1 MLTSTIGTRLLL
13 YFVLFSFI
21 ACYGQGSGLAEEEV
35 IKKAQTHFD
44 QKEYKEAIPLFA
56 QLVSIHPSNP
66 EYNYKF
72 GVCALFGDRSDRRR
86 PIRYLNNALKT
97 MGDDSALSYH
107 LGLAY
112 YQNQEFTNAMRFFN
126 LYLGK
131 LGPDSRERPP
141 ILEKINACLNGL
153 NLEHTNVIDE
163 IVSKSEFK
171 TDNFHRA
178 YRADDFNGMLVL
190 KPENFVTPYEKK
202 TGQNSFVF
210 IAEPRDVLY
219 FSGYENNSTQK
230 DIFRVTLNEKG
241 EWGKPEKLSD
251 VINTNYDEDYPVVVD
266 NGMTLYFS
274 SKGHNSIGGY
284 DLFKATLN
292 PETNTFSTP
301 ENLGVGINSPFD
313 DFLLIPDK
321 TGKFARFATDRD
333 NLNGALS
340 VYKIRL
346 NDKYAHQDKL
356 MAFHSD
362 SDISDQTEKP
372 EVVSETPKK
381 EASGQATPSQ
391 ITRTSDTEMTPAER
405 AARLKT
411 ERDMVNKL
419 ADTSY
424 MLVTQTRN
432 LIRDIGNKRDRAN
445 NVTENKREAVKILEV
460 KFEALTSSM
469 ANTTSG
475 VEFER
480 QLENAIT
487 LKREIYQ
494 YRMRADEANLIAWNL
509 GKQLRIKNE
518 EFERLKTNA
527 GNVQTNSM
535 SGKVEE
541 TRIAFLELKS
551 VYNLSDTLTDYTN
564 QMMSI
569 SSDEKTYEVPDVE
582 LAFAAD
588 LRKGFESN
596 TLLVQTKQPEATQKI
611 EDIPLVIV
619 DKRTQPS
626 TVKEPE
632 KPSVTPARQVEHV
645 VLKSGSIALNF
656 ADHDQPV
663 IRFEIDAIQPIK
675 QVIPVRYEPLA
686 FNPGYSENDLVV
698 DLVFGLPEVYPQVE
712 QVFANIATTHYP
724 TWDDNIEIDLAA
736 DIIEPHA
743 LVTRVVPG
751 DYTFNIWDE
760 IPVINHSVDVVQA
773 KPVVAQIL
781 YDGGSMNFEMHDEEL
796 NLALQTEALRI
807 LELVK
812 QVNFDENVYAL
823 AVNVEDDVDIVIE
836 ERLLKAYE
844 IVQPIDVNLFAF
856 NLSLGES
863 DVHIEIEPKMIKP
876 TDAFT
881 TAQVIEIP
889 DKLKN
894 GLAFGI
900 EEPKL
905 VLEDKEVE
913 LVALIQQIMPPVM
926 TGLILAEE
934 DIELYVEVEKLHK
947 IPVILPVEINSLVYN
962 GIRMDEENVNVWIED
977 DKFTAIAAIDLV
989 EQIMIPEFPDH
1000 LYGSNTEEPEVRIED
1015 VRVAELIVAKQ
1026 VEPVAFALRE
1036 NILPSNDSDFIEI
1049 NFLSD
1054 EPEYSD
1060 DLIAQFSG
1068 ISASVDNT
1076 DSINLNK
1083 NINAD
1088 ILFLRES
1095 VSLANN
1101 IETTRSDAELIKIAL
1116 TAPDNLEY
1124 EELLY
1129 AASLATNPKDKIMI
1143 YNSAFIHIDRD
1154 WRAFNN
1160 AGVTSLGIKDLDQA
1174 ECLLYQ
1180 ASLISDNNGKI
1191 LNNMGILACLKN
1203 DYNAAGNHFIAA
1215 SHMGVNADY
1224 NIQVLNNMANGDQY
1238 STDQLRKEIGEHKY
1252 KLDLR
1257 KR

>member
-1 MLTSTIGTRLLL
+1 MLTSKIRNRLIL

-21 ACYGQGSGLAEEEV
+21 ACYGQGSGLTEEDV
-35 IKKAQTHFD
+35 IRKAQTLFD
-44 QKEYKEAIPLFA
+44 RQEYKEAMPLFA

-97 MGDDSALSYH
+97 MGDDPGLSYH
-107 LGLAY
+107 LGQAY
-112 YQNQEFTNAMRFFN
+112 YQNQEFSNAMRFFN

-131 LGPDSRERPP
+131 LGPESRERPP

-163 IVSKSEFK
+163 IISKSEFK

-219 FSGYENNSTQK
+219 FSGYEANSTQK

-241 EWGKPEKLSD
+241 DWGKPEKLPD

-266 NGMTLYFS
+266 NGNTLYFS
-274 SKGHNSIGGY
+274 SKGHNSVGGY
-284 DLFKATLN
+284 DIFKATFN

-301 ENLGVGINSPFD
+301 ENLGVGVNSPFD
-313 DFLLIPDK
+313 DFLFIPDK
-321 TGKFARFATDRD
+321 TGNFAWFASDRE

-356 MAFHSD
+356 MAVHSTPG
-362 SDISDQTEKP
+362 ISNQTEKTD
-372 EVVSETPKK
+372 VVFESPKEET
-381 EASGQATPSQ
+381 SGQTASSQ
-391 ITRTSDTEMTPAER
+391 IARTSDPEMTPAER

-424 MLVTQTRN
+424 MLVTETRN

-445 NVTENKREAVKILEV
+445 SVTENKREAVKTLEV
-460 KFEALTSSM
+460 KFEELTTSM
-469 ANTTSG
+469 AGTTSR

-480 QLENAIT
+480 QLENAIN

-518 EFERLKTNA
+518 EFEKLKTSA

-535 SGKVEE
+535 SGKVED

-551 VYNLSDTLTDYTN
+551 VFNVSDTLTDYTN
-564 QMMSI
+564 QLMSI
-569 SSDEKTYEVPDVE
+569 SSDEKTYDVPEAE
-582 LAFAAD
+582 LAFASD
-588 LRKGFESN
+588 LRKGFETN
-596 TLLVQTKQPEATQKI
+596 TLLAQNKKPEAIQKN
-611 EDIPLVIV
+611 EDIPIVVV
-619 DKRTQPS
+619 DKRTQPV
-626 TVKEPE
+626 TVKQPE
-632 KPSVTPARQVEHV
+632 KPSVNPVRQVEQV
-645 VLKSGSIALNF
+645 VIESQSVAMNF

-663 IRFEIDAIQPIK
+663 VRFEIDAIQPVN

-686 FNPGYSENDLVV
+686 FNPGYPENDLVV
-698 DLVFGLPEVYPQVE
+698 DLEFGFPDAYPQVE
-712 QVFANIATTHYP
+712 QVFANATTQYP
-724 TWDDNIEIDLAA
+724 EWDDNIEINLAA
-736 DIIEPHA
+736 DIIEPLA
-743 LVTRVVPG
+743 LVTEVAPE
-751 DYTFNIWDE
+751 DYTFNVVE
-760 IPVINHSVDVVQA
+760 ETPVINHSVDAVQA
-773 KPVVAQIL
+773 EPVIAQIE
-781 YDGGSMNFEMHDEEL
+781 YDAGNNNIELHDEEL

-812 QVNFDENVYAL
+812 QVIFDENAYAL
-823 AVNVEDDVDIVIE
+823 AFNVEDDVDIVFE
-836 ERLLKAYE
+836 ERSLKAYE

-856 NLSLGES
+856 NLPIGES
-863 DVHIEIEPKMIKP
+863 DIHIVIEPEMIQKIE
-876 TDAFT
+876 ALQ

-889 DKLKN
+889 ERLKE

-900 EEPKL
+900 EETIL

-913 LVALIQQIMPPVM
+913 LIALTHQVMPHAM
-926 TGLILAEE
+926 TGVILDEE
-934 DIELYVEVEKLHK
+934 DIVLYVEAEKIYI
-947 IPVILPVEINSLVYN
+947 IPVVIPVELNPLVYN
-962 GIRMDEENVNVWIED
+962 GIRMDEENANVWLEV
-977 DKFTAIAAIDLV
+977 DKFITIAAFDLV
-989 EQIMIPEFPDH
+989 DEIIIPEFPDNFYTY
-1000 LYGSNTEEPEVRIED
+1000 LAEETELRIED
-1015 VRVAELIVAKQ
+1015 VPVAELIVSRQ
-1026 VEPVAFALRE
+1026 VEPVTMALKE
-1036 NILPSNDSDFIEI
+1036 IILPSNDSDFIEI
-1049 NFLSD
+1049 NFYSD
-1054 EPEYSD
+1054 EPGYSN

-1095 VSLANN
+1095 VSLAND
-1101 IETTRSDAELIKIAL
+1101 IETTRSDAELIKLAL
-1116 TAPDNLEY
+1116 TEPDNLEY

-1129 AASLATNPKDKIMI
+1129 AASLATNPKDKILI

-1203 DYNAAGNHFIAA
+1203 DYKAAGNHFIAA
-1215 SHMGVNADY
+1215 SQMGVNAEY
-1224 NIQVLNNMANGDQY
+1224 NMQVLNNMANGSQFN
-1238 STDQLRKEIGEHKY
+1238 TDQLRKEIGEHKY